1 MKALIQRVKSSWVKV
16 EDKEIARIGKGYNIL
31 LAVVQGDSEQDIK
44 KLVKKI
50 LNLRIFPNEE
60 GRLDKNILQV
70 GGEILVVSQFT
81 LAARCKR
88 GNRPDFTEAMPPQDA
103 KLLYEEFIA
112 ALAQYIEIKS
122 GEFGA
127 MMEVGII
134 NDGPVTII
142 LDSYEI

>member
-1 MKALIQRVKSSWVKV
+1 MVALIQRVTSSWVKV
-16 EDKEIARIGKGYNIL
+16 DNKEIARIGRGYNIL
-31 LAVVQGDSEQDIK
+31 LGVVQGDSETDIQ

-50 LNLRIFPNEE
+50 VHLRLFPNE
-60 GRLDKNILQV
+60 GGKMDRNILEV

-81 LAARCKR
+81 LAANIKR
-88 GNRPDFTEAMPPQDA
+88 GNRPDFTAAKEPKEA
-103 KLLYEEFIA
+103 KRLYDLFCDE
-112 ALAQYIEIKS
+112 LSRYLPVYR

-142 LDSYEI
+142 ADSQKL